1 MKKILITFKV
11 KNVNSW
17 LSENTL
23 EQLDNPSGIKV
34 EFFVNTRS
42 NLVGYVANIPDAES
56 LDDILLNTTILS
68 DLFKSNGVSIETYQ
82 ILESMEI

>member
-11 KNVNSW
+11 KDVNSW
-17 LSENTL
+17 LSKNTF
-23 EQLDNPSGIKV
+23 EQLANPLGIKV

-56 LDDILLNTTILS
+56 LDDVLLNTTILS
-68 DLFKSNGVSIETYQ
+68 DLFKSNGVNIDTYQ